1 MDERLGPT
9 EMLPA
14 SHLDWA
20 GIAPSVKPCPQ
31 AGECLLFDYRLRHRG
46 APLCPDMHCST
57 RCKLC
62 CFSNLLLAL
71 PVLILIQQMIILS
84 SLTVDL
90 VGAAQGF
97 RTSRPSRAR

>member
-46 APLCPDMHCST
+46 APL
-57 RCKLC
+57 
-62 CFSNLLLAL
+62 
-71 PVLILIQQMIILS
+71 
-84 SLTVDL
+84 
-90 VGAAQGF
+90 
-97 RTSRPSRAR
+97 

>member
-1 MDERLGPT
+1 MEWRQDMDERLGPT

-46 APLCPDMHCST
+46 APL
-57 RCKLC
+57 
-62 CFSNLLLAL
+62 
-71 PVLILIQQMIILS
+71 
-84 SLTVDL
+84 
-90 VGAAQGF
+90 
-97 RTSRPSRAR
+97 

>member
-20 GIAPSVKPCPQ
+20 GIAPSIKPCPQ

-46 APLCPDMHCST
+46 ALSGPTCTAQCLPT
-57 RCKLC
+57 
-62 CFSNLLLAL
+62 LLFLHQPSLAL
-71 PVLILIQQMIILS
+71 PLLILIHLMICRRRSPSIWL
-84 SLTVDL
+84 
-90 VGAAQGF
+90 AQGF

>member
-46 APLCPDMHCST
+46 APSGRHALLNTLQSLLFLRQPRLC
-57 RCKLC
+57 
-62 CFSNLLLAL
+62 
-71 PVLILIQQMIILS
+71 
-84 SLTVDL
+84 
-90 VGAAQGF
+90 
-97 RTSRPSRAR
+97 

>member
-1 MDERLGPT
+1 MPSSILTGIVRWNIAQDMDERLGPT

-46 APLCPDMHCST
+46 APL
-57 RCKLC
+57 
-62 CFSNLLLAL
+62 
-71 PVLILIQQMIILS
+71 
-84 SLTVDL
+84 
-90 VGAAQGF
+90 
-97 RTSRPSRAR
+97 

>member
-46 APLCPDMHCST
+46 APSDPT
-57 RCKLC
+57 RTAQDAADSL
-62 CFSNLLLAL
+62 FLLAL
-71 PVLILIQQMIILS
+71 PVLILIHLMIILS